1 MEKIVAPIPGMVSS
15 ISVKVGQAVKPDQ
28 PVLILEAMK
37 MMNEIYSSS
46 SGTVKEILV
55 SEGSNVT
62 VNQAMIIIE

>member
-1 MEKIVAPIPGMVSS
+1 MEKIIAPIPGMVSS

-46 SGTVKEILV
+46 AGTVKEILV
-55 SEGSNVT
+55 SEGSNVA
-62 VNQAMIIIE
+62 VNQVMIIIE